1 MGVLVSLILLGGGLI
16 NIIFLG
22 VFDII
27 LIFLGVSRVFFFC
40 FVMFFR
46 GGAGRNGRHS
56 SRKNE
61 SRRVF
66 LNSN

>member
-27 LIFLGVSRVFFFC
+27 LIFLGVSRVFFALLC
-40 FVMFFR
+40 FFGVEREETGDILQEKTSPEGSF
-46 GGAGRNGRHS
+46 
-56 SRKNE
+56 
-61 SRRVF
+61 
-66 LNSN
+66 